1 MKFEG
6 FGFGIVAVNAQVVA
20 RPYVAVGAGRPGRYR
35 YRSGRRRKAGR
46 TSVGGSPGVVARA
59 VGCEEGQGYY
69 FGRPLP
75 VGELEK
81 QFSLSMP
88 TADNNAT

>member
-1 MKFEG
+1 
-6 FGFGIVAVNAQVVA
+6 
-20 RPYVAVGAGRPGRYR
+20 
-35 YRSGRRRKAGR
+35 
-46 TSVGGSPGVVARA
+46 VVARA

-88 TADNNAT
+88 TADNKAT